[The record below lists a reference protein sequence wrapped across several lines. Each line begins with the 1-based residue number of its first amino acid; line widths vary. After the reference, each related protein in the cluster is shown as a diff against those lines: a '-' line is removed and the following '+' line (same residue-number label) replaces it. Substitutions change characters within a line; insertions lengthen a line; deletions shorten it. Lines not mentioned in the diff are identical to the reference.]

1 MTTLLRSFSN
11 HNSESEQEADEILEQ
26 DSEAE
31 QLSDFPYFL
40 KKDKNT
46 NQYKKKGKTSIRTR
60 YLNIVR
66 YFPVAKDVAMPYKTP
81 IEIFR
86 YIR

>member
-46 NQYKKKGKTSIRTR
+46 N
-60 YLNIVR
+60 
-66 YFPVAKDVAMPYKTP
+66 
-81 IEIFR
+81 
-86 YIR
+86 